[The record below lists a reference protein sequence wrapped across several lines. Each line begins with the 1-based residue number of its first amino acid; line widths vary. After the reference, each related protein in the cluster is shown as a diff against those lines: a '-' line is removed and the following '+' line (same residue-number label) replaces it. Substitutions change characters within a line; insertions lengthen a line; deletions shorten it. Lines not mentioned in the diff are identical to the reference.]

1 MEWRVW
7 MNWLILF
14 WFWYLQLLLVDQQ
27 ENYSPDTDNTPIQT
41 YINKIKNRVIFKT
54 KSRHSLELLSSKN
67 YGITWKNYKMIIKD
81 KNSEDVPHLDITE
94 VVLVHCILLNG
105 TYQHDFNNF
114 TYMHIK

>member
-1 MEWRVW
+1 
-7 MNWLILF
+7 
-14 WFWYLQLLLVDQQ
+14 
-27 ENYSPDTDNTPIQT
+27 
-41 YINKIKNRVIFKT
+41 
-54 KSRHSLELLSSKN
+54 
-67 YGITWKNYKMIIKD
+67 MIIKD